1 MFLGLAVI
9 IALKFLGISMML
21 LPEDESPSF
30 DTDKVKN
37 GNEFQVTVHNG
48 TRHIFFRDMDPE
60 PTRGGA
66 SARRVFGGSA
76 ADLKN
81 FNAVCALLDSYWSV
95 RCTATIV
102 TPHWVLTA
110 AHCVTPRLAYVKYNT
125 RRPAS
130 NDGNVTAVHFLYK
143 HPKYVVVQKDEGRGL
158 DVTVLQNDV
167 GLVRT
172 RDEMRLT
179 SNPSILSSLRSNNA
193 LDLHDK
199 EVKVLGFG
207 RTERAV
213 LGEELYSVELRL
225 VGCERNEWIYCVCGV
240 AKVGMPRGVCSG
252 DSGGPVL
259 YKGVPVGVTSMG
271 PVQCA
276 QNSETPPA
284 GATSVFTSLYQYID
298 VINDTISDTEASLTK
313 RAAGIKR
320 HRATYGQCGSDESL
334 VMIVIIGA
342 DAQIKNHSGVN
353 RHRTTPTITP
363 KKAENRWLARTT
375 RTEVLQAT

>member
-1 MFLGLAVI
+1 MKIFLGLLVI
-9 IALKFLGISMML
+9 IALKFLEISMKT
-21 LPEDESPSF
+21 LPENESPLL
-30 DTDKVKN
+30 DKDKVKN
-37 GNEFQVTVHNG
+37 GEEFQETVHKG
-48 TRHIFFRDMDPE
+48 TRHKFFRDMDPE
-60 PTRGGA
+60 PTLAGA

-76 ADLKN
+76 VDLKN
-81 FNAVCALLDSYWSV
+81 FNAVCALLDRYWSV

-102 TPHWVLTA
+102 TPHWVITA

-143 HPKYVVVQKDEGRGL
+143 HPKFVVVQKDEGRGL

-179 SNPSILSSLRSNNA
+179 SNPSILFSLRSNNA
-193 LDLHDK
+193 FDLHDK
-199 EVKVLGFG
+199 EVQVLGFG

-213 LGEELYSVELRL
+213 LGEELFSVELRL
-225 VGCERNEWIYCVCGV
+225 VGCERNDWIYCVCGV
-240 AKVGMPRGVCSG
+240 AKAGMPRGVCSG

-259 YKGVPVGVTSMG
+259 YNGVPVGVTSMG

-284 GATSVFTSLYQYID
+284 GSTSVFTSLYQYID
-298 VINDTISDTEASLTK
+298 VINDTISDTEARLRLRRKS
-313 RAAGIKR
+313 
-320 HRATYGQCGSDESL
+320 HATTNNSPRLSILL
-334 VMIVIIGA
+334 VMSA
-342 DAQIKNHSGVN
+342 LLTFPS
-353 RHRTTPTITP
+353 R
-363 KKAENRWLARTT
+363 
-375 RTEVLQAT
+375 